1 MLLEILGVLALTVV
15 LLGLILSALD
25 SPTPNP
31 GKTIDHKPA
40 CPCFDCQPT
49 RGRQKH

>member
-15 LLGLILSALD
+15 LLGLILGALD
-25 SPTPNP
+25 SNVPNP
-31 GKTIDHKPA
+31 GKTIDHDIA

-49 RGRQKH
+49 RGRQKY